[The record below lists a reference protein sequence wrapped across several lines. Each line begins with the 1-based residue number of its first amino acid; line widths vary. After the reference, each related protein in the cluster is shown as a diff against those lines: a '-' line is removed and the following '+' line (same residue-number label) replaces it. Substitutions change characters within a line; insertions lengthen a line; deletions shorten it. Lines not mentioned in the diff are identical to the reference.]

1 MSHLRHQQ
9 PRLFSSF
16 LPPPYLQP
24 ATGGLASIPHQTS
37 KLPAET
43 LFPSCK
49 YRPTSKDSIAV
60 SLFTNRETAMLSMHV
75 PLQDFL
81 QTLFL
86 AKCPWPYSG
95 RGSPT
100 RLELDMI
107 RAWRV
112 LGSSGWRAMYSLI
125 RKKRVKWLQEHSDSS
140 VDDQACLTLLRF
152 LLGLGLSAFA
162 LFDSRFWPMDIHNCL
177 NLPGGWHA
185 HSSHRWGG
193 LESILNLVRA
203 GSTAATHCSTSTPS
217 SSTTA
222 PKKPVDKSDLY
233 FHSHSHC
240 LLGRAVWAKGWI
252 FFCFVEK
259 L

>member
-1 MSHLRHQQ
+1 MPL
-9 PRLFSSF
+9 
-16 LPPPYLQP
+16 
-24 ATGGLASIPHQTS
+24 
-37 KLPAET
+37 T
-43 LFPSCK
+43 LFWP
-49 YRPTSKDSIAV
+49 R
-60 SLFTNRETAMLSMHV
+60 V
-75 PLQDFL
+75 PDQ
-81 QTLFL
+81 
-86 AKCPWPYSG
+86 
-95 RGSPT
+95 
-100 RLELDMI
+100 I
-107 RAWRV
+107 RAWHDTGLTCTRV
-112 LGSSGWRAMYSLI
+112 QWLKGHVFPNQ
-125 RKKRVKWLQEHSDSS
+125 KKRVKWLQEHSDSS